1 MAVNYGYDLSEESD
15 WFTANITLIGKRP
28 FPCSSTVSPPSLQI
42 SPDWSS
48 GRTTPPCPSLPSS
61 WMASST
67 SPPAHPRRRWTAVE
81 EMVSVKCH
89 FAKKKKKK
97 NTRQGQS
104 IHQSICKQFKLRVC
118 QRSTPVK
125 RWSINQCQSVSCQT
139 ANRLIRT
146 PNSPVKTINESV
158 FLMRSASALW
168 GYLSDGSLSFNDRA
182 VNAPRKYGVN

>member
-97 NTRQGQS
+97 TPGKANQS
-104 IHQSICKQFKLRVC
+104 INPFVSNSNCVFVRGLLQLSADRSI
-118 QRSTPVK
+118 
-125 RWSINQCQSVSCQT
+125 SVSLS
-139 ANRLIRT
+139 A
-146 PNSPVKTINESV
+146 VKLPIV
-158 FLMRSASALW
+158 
-168 GYLSDGSLSFNDRA
+168 
-182 VNAPRKYGVN
+182 